1 MVSRRE
7 SLRGTAGGLPSN
19 LCKSIDL
26 ARLGIDDGRERS
38 WPCAAAAL
46 TGGFMSTFF
55 RALEQAEQDRARRH
69 PTALSEP
76 ASERSPAFS
85 SESRKGLEQ
94 LRLLFNYAKFDTG
107 LYITVGMIF
116 ATALA
121 FEPAVFKFH
130 RGFLSLAVG
139 FICLAGIA
147 AGIIASR
154 CAHFTSQS
162 ELWAAKF
169 GPFRWSCLKGES
181 WTYVQHFC
189 FGIALIAAVLS
200 VLMGHGKW
208 LPIAVCTP

>member
-1 MVSRRE
+1 
-7 SLRGTAGGLPSN
+7 
-19 LCKSIDL
+19 
-26 ARLGIDDGRERS
+26 
-38 WPCAAAAL
+38 
-46 TGGFMSTFF
+46 MSTFF
-55 RALEQAEQDRARRH
+55 RALEQAQQDRARLH

-76 ASERSPAFS
+76 ATERSPAFS
-85 SESRKGLEQ
+85 PESRRWLDQLE
-94 LRLLFNYAKFDTG
+94 LLFEYAKFDIG

-116 ATALA
+116 VAALA

-139 FICLAGIA
+139 FIGLAGMA

-154 CAHFTSQS
+154 CAHFTSPR

-200 VLMGHGKW
+200 VLTGHGKW
-208 LPIAVCTP
+208 LPIPICTP

>member
-1 MVSRRE
+1 MVGAAHTIRRPIAMVVNVH
-7 SLRGTAGGLPSN
+7 G
-19 LCKSIDL
+19 L
-26 ARLGIDDGRERS
+26 AR
-38 WPCAAAAL
+38 PAAL

-55 RALEQAEQDRARRH
+55 RALEQAEQDRARSH

-76 ASERSPAFS
+76 ASGRSPAFS
-85 SESRKGLEQ
+85 ADGRKGLEQ
-94 LRLLFNYAKFDTG
+94 LKLFFDYAKFDIG

-139 FICLAGIA
+139 FICLAGMA

-154 CAHFTSQS
+154 GAHFTSQS
-162 ELWAAKF
+162 ELLGAKLL
-169 GPFRWSCLKGES
+169 RWSCLKGKG

-200 VLMGHGKW
+200 MLMGHGKW

>member
-1 MVSRRE
+1 
-7 SLRGTAGGLPSN
+7 
-19 LCKSIDL
+19 
-26 ARLGIDDGRERS
+26 
-38 WPCAAAAL
+38 
-46 TGGFMSTFF
+46 MSTFF

-85 SESRKGLEQ
+85 AESRRGLEQ
-94 LRLLFNYAKFDTG
+94 LTILFDYAKFDIG

-147 AGIIASR
+147 ARIIASR
-154 CAHFTSQS
+154 CAHFTNQS

-169 GPFRWSCLKGES
+169 GPFRWSSLKGEN

-200 VLMGHGKW
+200 MLMGHGKW

>member
-1 MVSRRE
+1 
-7 SLRGTAGGLPSN
+7 
-19 LCKSIDL
+19 
-26 ARLGIDDGRERS
+26 
-38 WPCAAAAL
+38 
-46 TGGFMSTFF
+46 MSTFF
-55 RALEQAEQDRARRH
+55 RALERAEQDRARRH

-76 ASERSPAFS
+76 TSEWGPAFS
-85 SESRKGLEQ
+85 AESRKGFEQ
-94 LRLLFNYAKFDTG
+94 LKLLFDYAKFDIG

-139 FICLAGIA
+139 FICLAGMA